1 MVIRA
6 PGIASVQTNILI
18 RAAVS
23 GRTPFTL
30 VIARLS
36 LTVIRG
42 IIIFNKNV
50 SQRIAKLMEW
60 SG

>member
-6 PGIASVQTNILI
+6 PGVASVQTNILI

-30 VIARLS
+30 VMY
-36 LTVIRG
+36 V
-42 IIIFNKNV
+42 
-50 SQRIAKLMEW
+50 
-60 SG
+60 